1 MVGLSSYFR
10 GLLAFSSKENRSWG
24 VLTLA
29 AGAALLAA
37 SPAMAQKKYDQG
49 ASDTEIKI
57 GQTMPYSGPASA
69 YALIGRV
76 MSGYFNMVNETQG
89 GINGRKVTLISLDD
103 AFSPPKTVEQTRRM
117 VESDGVLAITGSLGS
132 PPNLAI
138 AKYLNSNK
146 IPQVLVMA
154 GAAKLDDPANLP
166 WTTTFYSSANVE
178 SQIYAQYILK
188 TKPDGKIAV
197 LYQNDDY
204 GRNYLTGLKTALGN
218 KASMIISEASYN
230 LTDPAIDSQVIDLK
244 ASGADIFFM
253 ATSPKFSAQAIRRTY
268 ELNWKPLRIVVT
280 AASQIPTVLK
290 PAGLEAS
297 KDLITSQWIKAAGD
311 PAWENDPPMQEFYA
325 FMKKWIPSAQPEDA
339 SAVYAFSTAQIIH
352 EVLKRCGDDLTRENV
367 IKQATN
373 IKDWQLSMFIPGVK
387 VNISPTSRIGW
398 RQGRMAKF
406 DGVNWVFFDDVI
418 TVPEAATRG

>member
-1 MVGLSSYFR
+1 MVELSPRFSR
-10 GLLAFSSKENRSWG
+10 IIAFGAKEARRCG
-24 VLTLA
+24 VLALA
-29 AGAALLAA
+29 AGAVLLAA

-57 GQTMPYSGPASA
+57 GQTMPYSGPASSF
-69 YALIGRV
+69 ALIGRV
-76 MSGYFNMVNETQG
+76 MSGYFNMVNEVQG

-138 AKYLNSNK
+138 AKYLNSNR
-146 IPQVLVMA
+146 IPQILVMA
-154 GAAKLDDPANLP
+154 GAAKLDDPVNLP

-188 TKPDGKIAV
+188 TKPEGKIAV

-218 KASMIISEASYN
+218 KASMIVSEASYN
-230 LTDPAIDSQVIDLK
+230 LTDPTIDSQVIDQK
-244 ASGADIFFM
+244 ASGADIFFI
-253 ATSPKFSAQAIRRTY
+253 AASPKFSAQAIRKAY

-311 PAWENDPPMQEFYA
+311 PAWENDAAMKDFYA
-325 FMKKWIPSAQPEDA
+325 FVGKWVPGVQPEDA
-339 SAVYAFSTAQIIH
+339 STVYAYSTAQIIH
-352 EVLKRCGDDLTRENV
+352 EVLKRCGDDLTRANL

-373 IKDWQLSMFIPGVK
+373 IADLQLPLFIPGVK
-387 VNISPTSRIGW
+387 INITPTSRIGW
-398 RQGRMAKF
+398 RQAWMARF
-406 DGVNWVFFDDVI
+406 DGINWVFFDDIVTI
-418 TVPEAATRG
+418 PESATRG

>member
-1 MVGLSSYFR
+1 MVGLSSYFPK
-10 GLLAFSSKENRSWG
+10 LVAFGAEETRRRAIFA
-24 VLTLA
+24 LT
-29 AGAALLAA
+29 GIALLAA
-37 SPAMAQKKYDQG
+37 SPAAAQKKYDEG
-49 ASDTEIKI
+49 ANDTEIKI

-69 YALIGRV
+69 YAAIGRV

-89 GINGRKVTLISLDD
+89 GINGRKVSLTSLDD
-103 AFSPPKTVEQTRRM
+103 AYSPPKTVEQTRKM
-117 VESDGVLAITGSLGS
+117 VESDGVLAIAASLGS
-132 PPNLAI
+132 PTNLAI
-138 AKYLNSNK
+138 SRYLNGNK
-146 IPQVLVMA
+146 IPQILVMA
-154 GAAKLDDPANLP
+154 SAAKLDDPANLP

-188 TKPDGKIAV
+188 TNPGGKIAV

-204 GRNYLTGLKTALGN
+204 GRNYLTGLKTALGD
-218 KASMIISEASYN
+218 KASMIIREASYN
-230 LTDPAIDSQVIDLK
+230 LTDPTIDSQVIDLK
-244 ASGADIFFM
+244 SSGADIFFM
-253 ATSPKFSAQAIRRTY
+253 ATSPKFSAQAIRKTY

-297 KDLITSQWIKAAGD
+297 KDLITSQWIKSAGD
-311 PAWENDPPMQEFYA
+311 PAWEQDPPMQEFYA
-325 FMKKWIPSAQPEDA
+325 FIRKWVPGVQPEDA
-339 SAVYAFSTAQIIH
+339 SAVYAYSTAQMIH
-352 EVLKRCGDDLTRENV
+352 EVLKRCGDDLTRQNL

-373 IKDWQLSMFIPGVK
+373 IKDFQLPLFIPGVK

-406 DGVNWVFFDDVI
+406 DGVNWVFFDEVI